1 MAIDAEQGTHYGNL
15 LFYKYYMRPTAQKMY
30 GHSSN
35 PRIKHH
41 ENVQKVLQILALNGT
56 CTTWEMAK
64 IRFPNDNDKIRT
76 KEKEFRRLL
85 VGRTDRGKHSSGLL
99 ELGLI
104 VKDGK
109 VYRYPV
115 SDKYRLSLHG
125 ILYCLDVL
133 NLNKNDIDKISENYA
148 NVLPKIFGKWNYLKN
163 TTGEQVYKIQILA
176 RGLLLDNPEIVKT
189 KTNPMYELMSFI
201 HTKFRRN
208 FESISEKDLAEQIS
222 LWFYT
227 YLLYDIESKGSG
239 KSSTSVKK
247 LQKILEQDDD
257 LHKWYLRF
265 VKDADRYYTKR
276 ADTIKKSGLL

>member
-1 MAIDAEQGTHYGNL
+1 MAIDIEQGTHYGNL
-15 LFYKYYMRPTAQKMY
+15 LSYKYYMRPTAQKIY

-35 PRIKHH
+35 PKIKHH

-64 IRFPNDNDKIRT
+64 IHFPNDNDKVRT

-85 VGRTDRGKHSSGLL
+85 VGRTDRGKHSSGML
-99 ELGLI
+99 ELGLV

-109 VYRYPV
+109 VYRHPI

-133 NLNKNDIDKISENYA
+133 HLNKNDIDKISENYA
-148 NVLPKIFGKWNYLKN
+148 DVLPKVFGQWDYLKN
-163 TTGEQVYKIQILA
+163 ATGEQVYKIQILA
-176 RGLLLDNPEIVKT
+176 RGLLLDNPEIVKN

-208 FESISEKDLAEQIS
+208 FESISEKDLADQIS

-227 YLLYDIESKGSG
+227 YLLYEIESKNKG
-239 KSSTSVKK
+239 KVTSVKK
-247 LQKILEQDDD
+247 LQKVLNQDDK
-257 LHKWYLRF
+257 LSKWYLKF
-265 VKDADRYYTKR
+265 VKEANNYYTKR
-276 ADTIKKSGLL
+276 ANTIKKSGLL